1 MKRNLI
7 FLIFFCGL
15 LSAQQIRTAQ
25 LFNPQSNDLSPFIN
39 IKNDYLI
46 FSFDDMEGGS
56 KRFDY
61 KIVRYDRFW
70 QPSSLFLSEYI
81 SGYETNYIRDYRSS
95 FNTRVNYTH
104 YEVQIPNRD
113 FSFKLSGNYGIQL
126 LHPQNKSVI
135 LEKRFAVYENAT
147 AVGVHVERINGFN
160 NENQRISVQVAS
172 TNQIDLT
179 RNQQESMMVVLKN
192 DNWNERIVLQQPVF
206 AQAFQFT
213 YNQMTNLFSGGVE
226 YNWFD
231 TKNSEIA
238 GLTTEKI
245 IRDDIYKVVLRPDAF
260 APDQTYLDRPDVNGN
275 YYIRNDRIPNPLNA
289 GSEAD
294 YMDVYFGLSQEK
306 PAANESIFVYGAF
319 NNFYPTP
326 ESILQYVPTTG
337 LWETNILLKQGYYN
351 YSYGIINNDTGEIDY
366 DKISGSYWQTENKYS
381 ALFYYQPWGKRYD
394 LLLGYGEG
402 YSRPSQR

>member
-1 MKRNLI
+1 
-7 FLIFFCGL
+7 
-15 LSAQQIRTAQ
+15 
-25 LFNPQSNDLSPFIN
+25 
-39 IKNDYLI
+39 
-46 FSFDDMEGGS
+46 MEGGS